1 MKIKKK
7 IQPFAVVLIG
17 ILLALAAAC
26 QTGSVGNQ
34 STAGHDESAQN
45 EHVEHTEYAEHGQEK
60 AVHLSEADMETF
72 GIEVTS
78 AGPGKLQIQISL
90 PGEVSVDPD
99 RLAHIVPRVPG
110 VVRQARKKLGE
121 QVRTGEVL
129 AVLESRELSDLKSA
143 FLVAKEQLALAETTF
158 QREERLWK
166 QNVSSERE
174 YLEAKQALAKA
185 QIELEAA
192 GQKLHAL
199 GFSEEYVHNLSF
211 HQGVPFTR
219 YKIISPFDGTV
230 IEKHI
235 TLGEVL
241 AENAE
246 AFTIADLSTVWVN
259 LTVYQKDLPFV
270 HIGQPVT
277 ITSKQGNLISSGTV
291 SYISPILFEETRTAT
306 ACVVLNNAQGRWR
319 PGLFVTAKVTVEET
333 DVPVIVQK
341 TALLT
346 MDEETVVF
354 VRTGNSFELKP
365 VKLGRENETHVE
377 IISGLEPGQQY
388 VSSGA
393 FTLKSEL
400 DKASFGSEG
409 HGH

>member
-34 STAGHDESAQN
+34 STAGHDESAQD
-45 EHVEHTEYAEHGQEK
+45 EHAEHDEHAEPGEEK
-60 AVHLSEADMETF
+60 VVHLSEADMEAF

-99 RLAHIVPRVPG
+99 RLAHIVPRVAG

-121 QVRTGEVL
+121 QVRTGEVM

-143 FLVAKEQLALAETTF
+143 FLVAKEQLAFAKTTF
-158 QREERLWK
+158 GREERLWK
-166 QNVSSERE
+166 QSVSSERE
-174 YLEAKQALAKA
+174 YLEATQALAKA
-185 QIELEAA
+185 RIELEAA

-199 GFSEEYVHNLSF
+199 GLSDEYVHNLSF
-211 HQGVPFTR
+211 HQGVPFTH
-219 YKIISPFDGTV
+219 YEITSPFDGTV

-241 AENAE
+241 AEDAE
-246 AFTIADLSTVWVN
+246 AFTIADLSSVWVN

-270 HIGQPVT
+270 RIGQPAT
-277 ITSKQGNLISSGTV
+277 ITSKQGNLVSSGTV

-306 ACVVLNNAQGRWR
+306 ARVVLNNAQGRWR
-319 PGLFVTAKVTVEET
+319 PGLFVTARVTVEET

-354 VRTGNSFELKP
+354 VRTGNSFELRP

-377 IISGLEPGQQY
+377 IISGLEQGQQY

-400 DKASFGSEG
+400 DKDSFGSEG

>member
-1 MKIKKK
+1 MQIKKK

-26 QTGSVGNQ
+26 QTGSGGNQ
-34 STAGHDESAQN
+34 STADHDESAQN
-45 EHVEHTEYAEHGQEK
+45 EHAEHAENDEHGEEK
-60 AVHLSEADMETF
+60 VVQLSEADMEVF
-72 GIEVTS
+72 GIEVAT
-78 AGPGKLQIQISL
+78 AGPGNLQIQISL
-90 PGEVSVDPD
+90 AGEVSVDPD
-99 RLAHIVPRVPG
+99 RLAHIVPRVSG

-121 QVRTGEVL
+121 QVRTDEVM
-129 AVLESRELSDLKSA
+129 AVLESRELSELKSA

-166 QNVSSERE
+166 QSVSSERE
-174 YLEAKQALAKA
+174 YLEAKQALAQA
-185 QIELEAA
+185 MIELEAA
-192 GQKLHAL
+192 GQMLHAL
-199 GFSEEYVHNLSF
+199 GFSDEYVHNLSF
-211 HQGVPFTR
+211 HQGVPFTL
-219 YKIISPFDGTV
+219 YEILSPFDGTV

-241 AENAE
+241 AEDAE
-246 AFTIADLSTVWVN
+246 AFTIADLSSVWVN

-277 ITSKQGNLISSGTV
+277 ITSKQGNMISSGTV
-291 SYISPILFEETRTAT
+291 SYISPILFEETRTAS
-306 ACVVLNNAQGRWR
+306 ARVVLNNAEGRWR
-319 PGLFVTAKVTVEET
+319 PGLFVTAKVTVGET
-333 DVPVIVQK
+333 DVPIIVQK

-346 MDEETVVF
+346 MDNETAVF
-354 VRTGNSFELKP
+354 VRTEEGFELKP
-365 VKLGRENETHVE
+365 VKLGRKSGTHVE
-377 IISGLEPGQQY
+377 IISGLEPGWQY

-400 DKASFGSEG
+400 EKASFGSEG

>member
-45 EHVEHTEYAEHGQEK
+45 EHAEHDEHAEAGEEK
-60 AVHLSEADMETF
+60 VVHLSEADMEAF

-121 QVRTGEVL
+121 QVRTGEVM

-143 FLVAKEQLALAETTF
+143 FLVAKEQLAFAETTF

-166 QNVSSERE
+166 QSVSSERE

-199 GFSEEYVHNLSF
+199 GLSDEYVHNLSF
-211 HQGVPFTR
+211 HQGVPFTH
-219 YKIISPFDGTV
+219 YEITSPFNGTV

-241 AENAE
+241 AEDAE
-246 AFTIADLSTVWVN
+246 AFTIADLSSVWVN

-270 HIGQPVT
+270 HINQPVT

-306 ACVVLNNAQGRWR
+306 ARVVLNNAQGRWR
-319 PGLFVTAKVTVEET
+319 PGLFVTARVTVEET

-400 DKASFGSEG
+400 DKDSFGSEG